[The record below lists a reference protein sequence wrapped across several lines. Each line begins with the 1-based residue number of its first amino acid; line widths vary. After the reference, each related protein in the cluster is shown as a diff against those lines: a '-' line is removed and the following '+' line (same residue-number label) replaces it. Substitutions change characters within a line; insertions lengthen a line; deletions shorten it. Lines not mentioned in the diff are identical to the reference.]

1 MGRNMTVKVSD
12 DNIFGEVTAFL
23 ERDDETIQHLLQI
36 LYEYEVEL
44 DLLRQETREIL
55 TAYGLDLQAPVN
67 VRHHLEKILNA
78 G

>member
-1 MGRNMTVKVSD
+1 MTVKVSD
-12 DNIFGEVTAFL
+12 DNIFEEVTTFL

-55 TAYGLDLQAPVN
+55 TAYGLDLQAPVK
-67 VRHHLEKILNA
+67 VRHHFEKILNA